1 VIRLATRDE
10 VIDLEDEAKAVLL
23 KALIEAAGKGPMG
36 MAEVSALS
44 EAYQAIH
51 GS

>member
-1 VIRLATRDE
+1 MVTRDE

-36 MAEVSALS
+36 IAEVGALS
-44 EAYQAIH
+44 EAYRAIH